1 MANETQNTQVKL
13 PSTPEELQ
21 EYMDKAK
28 EEAYQRGAKEATQQS
43 QKMIATLEAKV
54 ALSENN
60 PLSFP
65 RLTNDEGEAMELPM
79 IHPFSVNDNGKN
91 TIYNPED
98 FVSDDIAQ
106 KKFGK
111 TAKKVLRSL
120 YDFDPDMFV
129 KIK

>member
-1 MANETQNTQVKL
+1 MANETAPIKL

-21 EYMDKAK
+21 AYMDKAK

-43 QKMIATLEAKV
+43 EKMIASLEAKV

-65 RLTNDEGEAMELPM
+65 RLTNEEGKAMELPM
-79 IHPFSVNDNGKN
+79 IHPFSVGDNGKI
-91 TIYNPED
+91 TMYNPED
-98 FVSDDIAQ
+98 FVSDDVAQ

-111 TAKKVLRSL
+111 TAKEVLKCL
-120 YDFDPDMFV
+120 YDFAPDMFV
-129 KIK
+129 EIK